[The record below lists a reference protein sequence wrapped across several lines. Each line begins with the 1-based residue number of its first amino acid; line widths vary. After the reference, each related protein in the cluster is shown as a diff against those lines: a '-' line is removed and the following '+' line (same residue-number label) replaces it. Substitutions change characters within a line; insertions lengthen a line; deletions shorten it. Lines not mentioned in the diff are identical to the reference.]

1 MRNKNRFTN
10 RTEQKLGLSFNVF
23 LNDTVKP
30 NKPIS
35 NDIGLN
41 TNSTLFARAGLIT
54 GFSSVAV
61 CSIHGVAWL
70 ISVISVSGE

>member
-10 RTEQKLGLSFNVF
+10 RTEQKLGLSFKKT
-23 LNDTVKP
+23 LNDTV
-30 NKPIS
+30 NKAITIV
-35 NDIGLN
+35 IGLN

-70 ISVISVSGE
+70 ISVIDVSGE

>member
-35 NDIGLN
+35 FDIGLN
-41 TNSTLFARAGLIT
+41 TNLALFARARLIT
-54 GFSSVAV
+54 GFDPV
-61 CSIHGVAWL
+61 GVMSL
-70 ISVISVSGE
+70 LGV